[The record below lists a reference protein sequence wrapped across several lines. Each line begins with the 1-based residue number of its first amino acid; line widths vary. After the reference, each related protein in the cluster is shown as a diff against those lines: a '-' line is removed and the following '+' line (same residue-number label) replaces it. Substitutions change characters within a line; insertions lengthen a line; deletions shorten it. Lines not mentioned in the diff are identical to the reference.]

1 MADEKELQPLV
12 YDPTL
17 TPEENNIALLKHAGI
32 PAARVSDFTV
42 KSVVTDSASLISNKV
57 SIAGIEFDGNTV
69 LTLNIPED
77 LRDRMVVGGTAT
89 TAESIPFV
97 YKKVPLRIRNLVT
110 SPTGPVGHTLVSQYG
125 TVRHGVL
132 LGVHKETEQV
142 GLRIPTVYS
151 DFIAAQEAQ
160 GHTMGKG
167 CEAKYLRVRG
177 LNLSEPLTH
186 ASTPK
191 HLTEVKMDTDGFL
204 GYSGQVIDDKN
215 QPVGLYVGQVNDL
228 SNTGKAKPA
237 SVGRLKMLK
246 GETFNQAYATRVAE
260 GVQLIDLTNL
270 DNFQVNNFTSTEE
283 RGVLGNLVKGAYTT
297 ERYENVSAFQPLLDR
312 ANESYATNEQK
323 AYAHLNASE
332 GTGAEFALTGTNAS
346 GNSYA
351 VVKLQTGASVD
362 FTATNPVLFS
372 QLNER
377 NTTFTQY
384 SNLAGQIKVG
394 LIKESVVDQLAE
406 AHGYNNNFAT
416 TYGLTNITGTEAYAV
431 QGAYT
436 YTSAVNQKDQTTSED
451 DVVLVDLGIVDTE
464 NPDVPRLRNTVLE
477 VLKKVI
483 NLADNQDH
491 VTVNVTHNESSMIPT
506 GATTEN
512 KVFTTFDVSVTP
524 RESSET
530 AIKEG
535 NKLFASLFKD
545 FKVTTQYSRTPPPKP
560 DDKIRVPVELP
571 GFVEAGNGDS
581 GALMN

>member
-12 YDPTL
+12 YDPNL

-32 PAARVSDFTV
+32 PAARVADFTV

-57 SIAGIEFDGNTV
+57 SIAGQEFEGNTV

-77 LRDRMVVGGTAT
+77 LRDKMVVGGTAT

-97 YKKVPLRIRNLVT
+97 YKKVPLRIRNLLT
-110 SPTGPVGHTLVSQYG
+110 SATGPVGHTLVSQYG
-125 TVRHGVL
+125 SIQRGVL

-151 DFIAAQEAQ
+151 DFVSAQEAK
-160 GHTMGKG
+160 GRTLGKG

-177 LNLSEPLTH
+177 LNLAEPLTN

-191 HLTEVKMDTDGFL
+191 EFTEVKMDTDGFL
-204 GYSGQVIDDKN
+204 GYSGQVIDDKGAS
-215 QPVGLYVGQVNDL
+215 VGLYVGQVNDL

-246 GETFNQAYATRVAE
+246 GSSFTEAYATRVAE
-260 GVQLIDLTNL
+260 GVQLIDLANL
-270 DNFQVNNFTSTEE
+270 DNFQLNNFTSTED
-283 RGVLGNLVKGAYTT
+283 RSVLGTVVKGAYTT
-297 ERYENVSAFQPLLDR
+297 ERYANVTAFQPLLDK
-312 ANESYATNEQK
+312 ANEGYATNEQK
-323 AYAHLNASE
+323 AYAHLKATE
-332 GTGAEFALTGTNAS
+332 VGGEEFSLTGTNAS
-346 GNSYA
+346 GNSYT
-351 VVKLQTGASVD
+351 VVKLETGDTVD
-362 FTATNPVLFS
+362 FTATNPVLFDK
-372 QLNER
+372 LTER
-377 NTTFTQY
+377 NELFTQY

-406 AHGYNNNFAT
+406 AHGYNNDFAS
-416 TYGLTNITGTEAYAV
+416 TYGLTNITASEAYAV
-431 QGAYT
+431 TGAYT
-436 YTSAVNQKDQTTSED
+436 HTSGVNQADQVTSQD
-451 DVVLVDLGIVDTE
+451 DLVLVDLGIIDAAS
-464 NPDVPRLRNTVLE
+464 PDVPRLRNTALE

-483 NLADNQDH
+483 NLADDQDH
-491 VTVNVTHNESSMIPT
+491 VTLNVTHNESAMIPV

-512 KVFTTFDVSVTP
+512 KVFTTFDVSITA
-524 RESSET
+524 RDNSDT

-545 FKVTTQYSRTPPPKP
+545 FKVTMQYSRTAPPKP

-571 GFVEAGNGDS
+571 GFVEAGNGSS
-581 GALMN
+581 GAAMN